1 MLEEAERLVQADVL
15 REKEDTFYLTFQELD
30 DVARRLQAAAQEA
43 LRMNVDFSEL
53 RSSFG

>member
-1 MLEEAERLVQADVL
+1 ML